1 MRRPLGA
8 LFLLLAC
15 AFAGIAAISA
25 DGAGGQV
32 RRWIVAVAAAALAL
46 WMGGLALRA
55 LRKSRI

>member
-15 AFAGIAAISA
+15 AFGGIAAVSA

-32 RRWIVAVAAAALAL
+32 RRWVVAVAAAALAV
-46 WMGGLALRA
+46 WMWSLAARA
-55 LRKSRI
+55 LRRR